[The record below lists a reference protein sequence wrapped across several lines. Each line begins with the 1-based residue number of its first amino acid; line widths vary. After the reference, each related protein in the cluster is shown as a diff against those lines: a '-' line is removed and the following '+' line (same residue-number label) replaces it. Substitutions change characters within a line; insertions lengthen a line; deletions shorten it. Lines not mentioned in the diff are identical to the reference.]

1 MPEYAHD
8 THREPQP
15 VTDESTL
22 PRAASA
28 GREGL
33 AAQLRE
39 LEAYVASSAAAGQ
52 ALPPEAIEMV
62 ARLRELVRALD
73 GLAASFAV
81 TASEVTD
88 PRDVEE
94 VRRLMLDYAAAH
106 AETPGVEAMR
116 ADAAGLPGSYAPPRG
131 GVWLARAGEVGV
143 GCVAL
148 RPLDSTTAEVKRMY
162 VDPAS
167 RGTGVGRALLE
178 ALIAG
183 ARARGYETLRLG
195 TLDDMTAAQ
204 GLYRSLGFQPIARYR
219 PDELTDT
226 RFFEL
231 KLR

>member
-1 MPEYAHD
+1 M
-8 THREPQP
+8 
-15 VTDESTL
+15 TDETTL
-22 PRAASA
+22 SDAAAA

-33 AAQLRE
+33 ATQLRE
-39 LEAYVASSAAAGQ
+39 LEAYVADSAAAGQ
-52 ALPPEAIEMV
+52 PLPPEAVEMV

-81 TASEVTD
+81 SVSEASA
-88 PRDVEE
+88 PQDVDE
-94 VRRLMLDYAAAH
+94 VRRLMLEYAAAH
-106 AETPGVEAMR
+106 AATPGAEHMR
-116 ADAAGLPGSYAPPRG
+116 ADAAALPGPYTAPRG
-131 GVWLARAGEVGV
+131 GIWLARAGEVGV

-148 RPLDSTTAEVKRMY
+148 RPLDPTTGEVKRMY

-167 RGTGVGRALLE
+167 RGAGAGRALLE

-204 GLYRSLGFQPIARYR
+204 RLYRSLGFQPIPRYR
-219 PDELTDT
+219 PDELVDT

-231 KLR
+231 SLR

>member
-1 MPEYAHD
+1 VTND
-8 THREPQP
+8 T
-15 VTDESTL
+15 TL
-22 PRAASA
+22 PGAASA
-28 GREGL
+28 GRDGL
-33 AAQLRE
+33 ANQLRE

-52 ALPPEAIEMV
+52 ALPPEAVEMV

-81 TASEVTD
+81 TVREVID
-88 PRDVEE
+88 PRDVDEI
-94 VRRLMLDYAAAH
+94 RRLVLEYAAAH
-106 AETPGVEAMR
+106 ADTPGAEPMR
-116 ADAAGLPGSYAPPRG
+116 ADAASLPGPYAPPRG
-131 GVWLARAGEVGV
+131 GLWLARAGDVGI

-162 VDPAS
+162 VDPTS

-204 GLYRSLGFQPIARYR
+204 GLYRSLGFEPIARYR
-219 PDELTDT
+219 PDELVDT

-231 KLR
+231 SLR